1 MAVRQVITRPRL
13 ASAALPAAGWAWTR
27 AVLFMFLY
35 QVLPY
40 ASHSDVI
47 SDVRIYND
55 WSQVFGQGHYP
66 VGDVDWQY
74 PPAAALVITLPRIA
88 RMLTGVSYY
97 TAFYALM
104 FLADALTFA
113 MVLYSAW
120 RTAERRGDKRADYL
134 GSWVYVAAIFMIGPI
149 VFGRFDIAVTLFAVA
164 GLVLAGGSA
173 AGGGA
178 ARTWRWRGLA
188 IGFGA
193 ALKIW
198 PAALA
203 VGLPKRRDGRFA
215 LLWAAAGAAVPTLL
229 LAAVLPGAFSF
240 LNGQGGRGLE
250 IESIPATPFMVARM
264 FGYHAQ
270 ILDQYGS
277 WEIVGAGTSAIAD
290 LCIVATLAGFAWLLW
305 WRRRANLVPGRWSTA
320 LYYDAALVAVMI
332 AIATSRVLSPQYL
345 VWIVALIALCLN
357 LKPLGKEGTS
367 LTGPCWL
374 MLAAV
379 SVTQVDFP
387 LTFSRIIH
395 HDDIATWF
403 LAARNAALLAAAVWA
418 AVRLWRAVVPAPVP
432 ASALEPVTRA
442 AVPTEG
448 AVGAGAGLAEQAPD
462 TGETGREGLSPAAST
477 SAETA

>member
-1 MAVRQVITRPRL
+1 MAVRQVATRPRL
-13 ASAALPAAGWAWTR
+13 VSAALPAAGWAWTR

-55 WSQVFGQGHYP
+55 WSQVFGHGHFP
-66 VGDVDWQY
+66 TGDVDWQY
-74 PPAAALVITLPRIA
+74 PPAAALVITLPRLA

-104 FLADALTFA
+104 FLADLLTFL
-113 MVLYSAW
+113 MVVYSAW
-120 RTAERRGDKRADYL
+120 RTAERRGDPRADYL

-149 VFGRFDIAVTLFAVA
+149 VFGRFDVAVTLFAVG
-164 GLVLAGGSA
+164 GLVLAGRTT
-173 AGGGA
+173 AG
-178 ARTWRWRGLA
+178 TWRRRGLA

-198 PAALA
+198 PAALL
-203 VGLPKRRDGRFA
+203 VGLPKRRDGRMA
-215 LLWAAAGAAVPTLL
+215 MLWAVVGAVVPTLV
-229 LAAVLPGAFSF
+229 LAATLPGAFSF

-250 IESIPATPFMVARM
+250 IESIPATPFMIARM
-264 FGYHAQ
+264 LGYHAQ
-270 ILDQYGS
+270 IQDTYGS
-277 WEIVGAGTSAIAD
+277 WQIIGTGTGVVSD
-290 LCIVATLAGFAWLLW
+290 LCIAATLAGFAWLLW
-305 WRRRANLVPGRWSTA
+305 WRRRADLVPGRWSTA

-332 AIATSRVLSPQYL
+332 AIVTSRVLSPQYL

-357 LKPLGKEGTS
+357 LRPLGKEGTS

-395 HDDIATWF
+395 HNDIATWF
-403 LAARNAALLAAAVWA
+403 LAARNMALLAATVWA

-432 ASALEPVTRA
+432 ASALEPVTRDSSA
-442 AVPTEG
+442 A
-448 AVGAGAGLAEQAPD
+448 ASGAGPAAGADAI
-462 TGETGREGLSPAAST
+462 GREGLSPAAST
-477 SAETA
+477 SAELG

>member
-1 MAVRQVITRPRL
+1 MAVHQVVTRPRL
-13 ASAALPAAGWAWTR
+13 LSAALPAAGWAWTR

-55 WSQVFGQGHYP
+55 WSQVFGHGHYP
-66 VGDVDWQY
+66 IGDVDWQY
-74 PPAAALVITLPRIA
+74 PPAAAVVITLPRIA

-104 FLADALTFA
+104 FLADFLTFL
-113 MVLYSAW
+113 MVVYSAW
-120 RTAERRGDKRADYL
+120 RTAERRGEPRADYV
-134 GSWVYVAAIFMIGPI
+134 GSWVYVVAIFMIGPI
-149 VFGRFDIAVTLFAVA
+149 VFGRFDVAVTLFAVA
-164 GLVLAGGSA
+164 GLVLAGRNTTA
-173 AGGGA
+173 
-178 ARTWRWRGLA
+178 TWRWRGLA
-188 IGFGA
+188 VGVGA

-198 PAALA
+198 PAALL
-203 VGLPKRRDGRFA
+203 VGLPKRRDGRLA
-215 LLWAAAGAAVPTLL
+215 MLWAVVGAAVPTLL
-229 LAAVLPGAFSF
+229 LAALLPGAFSF

-250 IESIPATPFMVARM
+250 IESIPATPFMIARM

-270 ILDQYGS
+270 ILDIYGS
-277 WEIVGAGTSAIAD
+277 WQIVGTGTGFVADACIA
-290 LCIVATLAGFAWLLW
+290 ATVAGFAWLLW
-305 WRRRANLVPGRWSTA
+305 WRRRASLVPGRWSTG

-357 LKPLGKEGTS
+357 LKPLGREGTS

-379 SVTQVDFP
+379 SVTQLDFP

-395 HDDIATWF
+395 HNDIATWF
-403 LAARNAALLAAAVWA
+403 LAARNTVLLAAAVWA

-432 ASALEPVTRA
+432 ASVLEPVTREGEQTA
-442 AVPTEG
+442 AGSGTG
-448 AVGAGAGLAEQAPD
+448 AIGHE
-462 TGETGREGLSPAAST
+462 RLSPAAST
-477 SAETA
+477 STETT